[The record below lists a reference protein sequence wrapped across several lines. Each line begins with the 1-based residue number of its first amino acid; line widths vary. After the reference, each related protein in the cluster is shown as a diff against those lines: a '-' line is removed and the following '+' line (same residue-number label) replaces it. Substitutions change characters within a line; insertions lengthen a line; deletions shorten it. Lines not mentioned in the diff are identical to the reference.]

1 MVLQHGVLKRKIKL
15 RANEDSY
22 ILHVLFS
29 AVQSGF

>member
-1 MVLQHGVLKRKIKL
+1 MVLQHGVLKIQL